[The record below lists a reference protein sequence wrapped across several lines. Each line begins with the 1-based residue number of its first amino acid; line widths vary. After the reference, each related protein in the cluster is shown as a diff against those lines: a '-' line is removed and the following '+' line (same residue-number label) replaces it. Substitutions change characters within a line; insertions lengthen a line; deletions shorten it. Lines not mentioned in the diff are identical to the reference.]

1 VIHHSTEP
9 GSVTV
14 PNTEE
19 DSAMSSRLEQL
30 RSLGQ
35 SIWYDNIQRGMLRS
49 GEMQALVDSG
59 VSGLTSNPAIFA
71 KAISGSDDYDE
82 TLRRLAGE
90 GLSSE
95 KMFEVLAVED
105 IRMAADI
112 LRPVYDKSD
121 RLDGYVS
128 LEVSPL
134 LAHDTQGTIEAARR
148 LWQTVDRPNLMIK
161 VPATP
166 EGFPAVETLISEG
179 INVNTTLI
187 FALEAYR
194 RTAEAFISGL
204 EKRQRDGAD
213 IGRVA
218 SVASFFVSRVDT
230 LVDKRLAEKIAAG
243 ETGLNGLEGKAAVAN
258 AKLAYAMYR
267 EIFAT
272 DRFQAL
278 AGAQKQ
284 RVLWASTSTKN
295 PDYRD
300 VVYVE
305 ELIGRDTVNTVP
317 PHTLEA
323 LEDHGVV
330 KETLIEGLDEAEA
343 HLERLAAAGIDMD
356 RVTDELLADGVAKF
370 AEPFEKLLT
379 EIGRKCE
386 RLLEV

>member
-1 VIHHSTEP
+1 MRRPQERRSIP
-9 GSVTV
+9 A
-14 PNTEE
+14 PNREE
-19 DSAMSSRLEQL
+19 RSAMSSRLEQL

-49 GEMQALVDSG
+49 GEMQALVDRG

-82 TLRRLAGE
+82 TLRRLARE

-95 KMFEVLAVED
+95 KMFEALAVED
-105 IRMAADI
+105 IQTAADI
-112 LRPVYDKSD
+112 LRPVYDRTG

-134 LAHDTQGTIEAARR
+134 LANDTAGTVEAARR
-148 LWQTVDRPNLMIK
+148 LWRTVDRPNLMIK

-166 EGFPAVETLISEG
+166 AGFPAVEALIAEG

-194 RTAEAFISGL
+194 RTAEAYLAGL
-204 EKRQRDGAD
+204 EKRRREGAD

-230 LVDKRLAEKIAAG
+230 LVDKRLRERMEAG
-243 ETGLNGLEGKAAVAN
+243 ETGLAGLEGRAAVAN
-258 AKLAYAMYR
+258 AKLAYAMYQ
-267 EIFAT
+267 EIFST
-272 DRFQAL
+272 DRFRAL
-278 AGAQKQ
+278 DGAQKQ

-300 VVYVE
+300 VIYVE

-323 LEDHGVV
+323 FEEHGVV
-330 KETLIEGLDEAEA
+330 KETLTVNLDEARA
-343 HLERLAAAGIDMD
+343 HLERLAGAGIDMD

-370 AEPFEKLLT
+370 AEPFENLLA

>member
-1 VIHHSTEP
+1 
-9 GSVTV
+9 
-14 PNTEE
+14 
-19 DSAMSSRLEQL
+19 MSSRLEQL

-95 KMFEVLAVED
+95 KMFEALAVED
-105 IRMAADI
+105 IQTAADI
-112 LRPVYDKSD
+112 LRPVYDRTD

-134 LAHDTQGTIEAARR
+134 LAKDTQGTIEAARH

-166 EGFPAVETLISEG
+166 EGFPAVETLIGEG

-230 LVDKRLAEKIAAG
+230 LVDKRLAEKTAAG
-243 ETGLNGLEGKAAVAN
+243 ETGLDGLQGKAAVAN
-258 AKLAYAMYR
+258 AKLAYQIYR
-267 EIFAT
+267 EIFST

-278 AGAQKQ
+278 GGAQKQ

-305 ELIGRDTVNTVP
+305 ELIGRDTVNTIP

-323 LEDHGVV
+323 FEDHGEV
-330 KETLIEGLDEAEA
+330 KETLTEGLDEARA

-356 RVTDELLADGVAKF
+356 RVTEELLAEGVAKF
-370 AEPFEKLLT
+370 AEPFEKLLV